1 MDDAS
6 TAAELFYPQ
15 TLAELAEL
23 HAIVREIEIELVSLA
38 RDHGFSWTEI
48 GDALG
53 VSRQAAHR
61 RYAATVRR

>member
-1 MDDAS
+1 MDDAF

-15 TLAELAEL
+15 TLSELAEL
-23 HAIVREIEIELVSLA
+23 HAIVRAIEIELVSLA
-38 RDHGFSWTEI
+38 RHQGFSWTEI